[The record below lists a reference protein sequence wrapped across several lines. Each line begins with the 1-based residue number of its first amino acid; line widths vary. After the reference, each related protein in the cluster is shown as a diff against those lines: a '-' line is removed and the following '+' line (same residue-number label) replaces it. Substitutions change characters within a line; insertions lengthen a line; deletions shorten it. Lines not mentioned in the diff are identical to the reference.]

1 MKSTFFLSLIM
12 ATVISVPSFAQ
23 KGNLMNTELDSV
35 SYSLGVV
42 LGSSIQKAGIKEFN
56 DQLVLQGI
64 NDVNSGKTTA
74 IDPEQANQLINSYLT
89 QLNEKKAVINLLESQ
104 KFLVENSKKEGIISL
119 PSGLQYK
126 IIQEGLGVSPV
137 DTSIVTVHYTGTLIN
152 GTVFDSSVKRGQP
165 AQFPVNGVIP
175 GWTEALQ
182 LMKPGSKWILYIP
195 PQLAYGEYG
204 NQGIEPNS
212 MLIFEVELISVSN

>member
-1 MKSTFFLSLIM
+1 MKSKSFLSLLLAI
-12 ATVISVPSFAQ
+12 AISIPSFAQ
-23 KGNLMNTELDSV
+23 KGNSLNNELDSV
-35 SYSLGVV
+35 SYSLGIV

-56 DQLVLQGI
+56 DKLVIQGI
-64 NDVNSGKTTA
+64 NDVNSGKTTV
-74 IDPEQANQLINSYLT
+74 ITPEQANQLINAYLS
-89 QLNEKKAVINLLESQ
+89 QLNDKKAVNNLIESQ
-104 KFLVENSKKEGIISL
+104 KFLVENSKKEGVVSL

-126 IIQEGLGVSPV
+126 IIQEGQGTSPV

-152 GTVFDSSVKRGQP
+152 GSIFDSSVERGQP

-182 LMKPGSKWILYIP
+182 LMKPGAKWILYIP

-212 MLIFEVELISVSN
+212 LLIFEVELISIN